1 MPTTLQQRL
10 LDHVEQLAALGEVKE
25 HHFLQGSEA
34 GTNLIMRLPGQHAGS
49 ISCSSAPITTSP
61 STQSAPTTPRGSTPR

>member
-49 ISCSSAPITTSP
+49 ISC
-61 STQSAPTTPRGSTPR
+61 